1 MKTKLL
7 TLASL
12 LAFLNAKAVEI
23 GPTGSGIEFGGF
35 VDWSYQS
42 QDTKDGSDDDAFDAT
57 QVELNLDFADGPF
70 SVSVDYDIYSTE
82 GAMNK
87 DGQDGADLEEAIIT
101 YDFGN
106 GFSMTAGKMLT
117 YMGFE
122 AYDPP
127 NMYQYSYAYDIN
139 SGEDPDTGANVH
151 NVGGQQIYDA
161 YDDGITLDYGSDM
174 FSFGVFASAET
185 DGGFEYA
192 LAFTGI
198 DNLTVKYILADWDD
212 YEKYT
217 FWASYQMD
225 KLLLAFEVAE
235 ADFTDEATDDVDGF
249 LVMGNYAISDPLALT
264 VRYSETT
271 VGLAEFEKFTI
282 SPSYVF
288 TDSVAGLIEYSTYDV
303 EDAYNEINDLF
314 AVELIFTF

>member
-35 VDWSYQS
+35 VDWAYQS
-42 QDTKDGSDDDAFDAT
+42 QDAADGSDADSFDAT

-70 SVSVDYDIYSTE
+70 SISVDYDIYST
-82 GAMNK
+82 
-87 DGQDGADLEEAIIT
+87 DGDNDHADEEDQSGADLEEAIIT

-122 AYDPP
+122 AYDAP
-127 NMYQYSYAYDIN
+127 NMYQYSYAYDMSSSLDDEN
-139 SGEDPDTGANVH
+139 KTVYS
-151 NVGGQQIYDA
+151 VGGQQIYDA
-161 YDDGITLDYGSDM
+161 YDDGISLDFGNDM

-185 DGGFEYA
+185 NGGFEYA

-217 FWASYQMD
+217 FWASYEMD
-225 KLLLAFEVAE
+225 KLLLAFEIAE
-235 ADFTDEATDDVDGF
+235 ADYTDDSKDDVDGF
-249 LVMGNYAISDPLALT
+249 LIMGNYAISDPLALT

-271 VGLAEFEKFTI
+271 VGLGEFEKFTI

-288 TDSVAGLIEYSTYDV
+288 TDSVAGLIEYSV
-303 EDAYNEINDLF
+303 CP
-314 AVELIFTF
+314 

>member
-35 VDWSYQS
+35 VDWAYQS
-42 QDTKDGSDDDAFDAT
+42 QDAADGSDADSFDAT

-70 SVSVDYDIYSTE
+70 SISVDYDIISIDSQNDHN
-82 GAMNK
+82 GSN
-87 DGQDGADLEEAIIT
+87 DGNGADLEEAIIT

-106 GFSMTAGKMLT
+106 GFSITAGKMLT

-122 AYDPP
+122 AYDAP
-127 NMYQYSYAYDIN
+127 NMYQYSYAYDISVN
-139 SGEDPDTGANVH
+139 DDGDEH
-151 NVGGQQIYDA
+151 LVGGQQIYDA
-161 YDDGITLDYGSDM
+161 YDDGISLDYGSDM
-174 FSFGVFASAET
+174 FSVGVFASAET

-235 ADFTDEATDDVDGF
+235 ADYTDVSKDDVDGF
-249 LVMGNYAISDPLALT
+249 LIMGNYAISDPLALT

>member
-35 VDWSYQS
+35 VDWAYQS
-42 QDTKDGSDDDAFDAT
+42 QDADDGSDDDAFDAT
-57 QVELNLDFADGPF
+57 QVELNLDFVDGPF
-70 SVSVDYDIYSTE
+70 SISVDYDIYSTE

-106 GFSMTAGKMLT
+106 GFSMTGGKMLT

-127 NMYQYSYAYDIN
+127 NMYQYSYAYDIL
-139 SGEDPDTGANVH
+139 GTQD
-151 NVGGQQIYDA
+151 IYDA
-161 YDDGITLDYGSDM
+161 YDDGISIDYGSDM
-174 FSFGVFASAET
+174 FSLGFFASAET
-185 DGGFEYA
+185 NGGYEYA
-192 LAFTGI
+192 FAFTGI
-198 DNLTVKYILADWDD
+198 DNLTFKAIYADWDQLGSD
-212 YEKYT
+212 SYEKST
-217 FWASYQMD
+217 FWVSYAMD
-225 KLLLAFEVAE
+225 NLLLAAEVAE
-235 ADFTDEATDDVDGF
+235 ADYTDTTKADIEGWLIMA
-249 LVMGNYAISDPLALT
+249 NYAFSDAVALT
-264 VRYSETT
+264 VRYSEQTI
-271 VGLAEFEKFTI
+271 GSEEEQNYEKFTI

-288 TDSVAGLIEYSTYDV
+288 TDQIAGLIEYSMYDD
-303 EDAYNEINDLF
+303 EGDTAIDKSDLF